1 MSTIQHIRRNTS
13 RFRWTAE
20 HFQRAAEDG
29 WFGDRKV
36 ELLDGEVYY
45 MVRNPLHL
53 NCVWKLY
60 ELFCALLD
68 REQWSITRED
78 DVEMGDDWVPSP
90 DIAVLR
96 GSFDLLKDDLLKGT
110 DVALLV
116 EVSHKT
122 YTRDR
127 GWKLPRYAHNK
138 IPVYWIVSI
147 ERRTVEVFTNPAGQG
162 DLATY
167 AGPPRV
173 FHEGEAVPVELDGSL
188 VGHLDVKEI
197 FS

>member
-1 MSTIQHIRRNTS
+1 MTS
-13 RFRWTAE
+13 RFRWTPE
-20 HFQRAAEDG
+20 QFQKAAEDG

-36 ELLDGEVYY
+36 ELLDGDVYY
-45 MVRNPLHL
+45 MVRNPLHR

-60 ELFCALLD
+60 ALFGALLPK
-68 REQWSITRED
+68 EQWTITRED

-90 DIAVLR
+90 DVAVLR
-96 GSFDLLKDDLLKGT
+96 GNFDRLKNDLLKGT

-122 YTRDR
+122 YARDR

-138 IPVYWIVSI
+138 IPVYWVVGI
-147 ERRTVEVFTNPAGQG
+147 ERRTVEVFTGPAGQD

-167 AGPPRV
+167 AGTPLV
-173 FHEGEAVPVELDGSL
+173 FHEGEAVPVELDGSV

>member
-1 MSTIQHIRRNTS
+1 MSTIQRTKRRTS

-20 HFQRAAEDG
+20 QFQKAAEDG

-45 MVRNPLHL
+45 MVRNPLHR

-60 ELFCALLD
+60 ELFCNLLAKG
-68 REQWSITRED
+68 QWTITRED

-90 DIAVLR
+90 DLAVLR

-122 YTRDR
+122 YARDR
-127 GWKLPRYAHNK
+127 GWKLPRYAHNR
-138 IPVYWIVSI
+138 IPVYWIVNV
-147 ERRTVEVFTNPAGQG
+147 ERRTVEVFTAPVGQG

-167 AGPPRV
+167 AGTPLQ
-173 FHEGEAVPVELDGSL
+173 FHEGEAVPVELDGCV
-188 VGHLDVKEI
+188 VGYIDVKEI

>member
-1 MSTIQHIRRNTS
+1 MPRIRRNTS
-13 RFRWTAE
+13 RFRWSPE
-20 HFQRAAEDG
+20 QFQKAAEDG

-36 ELLDGEVYY
+36 ELLDGKVYY
-45 MVRNPLHL
+45 KVRNPLHR
-53 NCVWKLY
+53 NCMWKLH
-60 ELFCALLD
+60 ERLCAILD
-68 REQWSITRED
+68 RAHWTITRED

-96 GSFDLLKDDLLKGT
+96 DNFDRLKDELLKGT

-122 YTRDR
+122 YARDR

-138 IPVYWIVSI
+138 IPVYWVVSI
-147 ERRTVEVFTNPAGQG
+147 ERRTVEVFSNPAGQG

-167 AGPPRV
+167 AGTPRV
-173 FHEGEAVPVELDGSL
+173 FHEGEAVPVDLDGSL

-197 FS
+197 FP

>member
-1 MSTIQHIRRNTS
+1 MSTIPRTRRRSS
-13 RFRWTAE
+13 RFRWTSAQ
-20 HFQRAAEDG
+20 FQRAADEG
-29 WFGDRKV
+29 WFEDRKV

-45 MVRNPLHL
+45 MVRNPVHR

-60 ELFCALLD
+60 EMLCALLD
-68 REQWSITRED
+68 RRQWTITRED

-90 DIAVLR
+90 DLAILR
-96 GSFDLLKDDLLKGT
+96 GGFDLLKNEMLKGR
-110 DVALLV
+110 DVALVV

-127 GWKLPRYAHNK
+127 GRKLHRYAHNR
-138 IPVYWIVSI
+138 IPTYWIVNV
-147 ERRTVEVFTNPAGQG
+147 EQRVVEVFSDPVGQG

-167 AGPPRV
+167 AAPPALYQ
-173 FHEGEAVPVELDGSL
+173 EGDAVPVELDGA
-188 VGHLDVKEI
+188 VAGYLDVREI